1 MWKAPSQFHFL
12 QRCILPRAL
21 VSITAVII
29 VVPLAFVPLQ
39 LRMETAMTLIILIM
53 LWN

>member
-1 MWKAPSQFHFL
+1 MWKGPSQFHFW

-21 VSITAVII
+21 VSVTTVII
-29 VVPLAFVPLQ
+29 PLAFVPLQ
-39 LRMETAMTLIILIM
+39 LMIETAMTLIILIM